1 MPGVVESRVE
11 PGDGCV
17 WSLMLVLMFRGLGL
31 EPTLVI
37 ARELL
42 REGRELLRAG
52 WQSPGFLTFSLLF

>member
-1 MPGVVESRVE
+1 MESRVE
-11 PGDGCV
+11 PGDGCMCR
-17 WSLMLVLMFRGLGL
+17 LMLVLMFRGLGL

-42 REGRELLRAG
+42 REGGELLREG